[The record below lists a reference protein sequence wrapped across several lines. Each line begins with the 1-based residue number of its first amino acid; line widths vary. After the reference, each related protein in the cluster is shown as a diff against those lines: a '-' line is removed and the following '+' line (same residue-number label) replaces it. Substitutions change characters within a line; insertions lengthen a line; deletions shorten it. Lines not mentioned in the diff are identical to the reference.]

1 MNHLVRQQMHDRNEG
16 QLQLQHPNG
25 EATSKRSRIT
35 HVLEAP
41 RPELKLDLQPNL
53 MPHNI

>member
-1 MNHLVRQQMHDRNEG
+1 MNHLVRQQMHGRNEG
-16 QLQLQHPNG
+16 QLQLQHPN
-25 EATSKRSRIT
+25 EKATSKRSRIT

-41 RPELKLDLQPNL
+41 ELIDLQLNL